1 MRIRPTTFRVACA
14 FVDARHRHHKK
25 PQGHK
30 FSICLIDDEDGGRI
44 VGVAIVGR
52 PVERKHP
59 EFTAQV
65 TRLCTD
71 GTPNACSMLYAACRR
86 ICQAMGYDICNTF
99 TGPGE
104 SGTSLVAAGWVEVE
118 THSSRSWNVPS
129 RARTDKTEIGPRRKW
144 ETALNN

>member
-1 MRIRPTTFRVACA
+1 MKIRPTTFKAACE
-14 FVDARHRHHKK
+14 FVDARHRHHKR

-30 FSICLIDDEDGGRI
+30 FSICLMDCGKC

-52 PVERKHP
+52 PVERKHG

-86 ICQAMGYDICNTF
+86 ICQAMGYDSCNTF

-104 SGTSLVAAGWVEVE
+104 SGTSLTAAGWVEIP
-118 THSSRSWNVPS
+118 THSSRSWNVKTRP
-129 RARTDKTEIGPRRKW
+129 RADKHNVGPRRKW
-144 ETALNN
+144 EAVMV